1 MLTQQQIQL
10 PGVVLHVAH
19 VVQNQLEDAEVSAE
33 ILESG
38 LGFFV
43 GQTENGGSGFFT
55 TMLEVGLYFGFAVNA
70 IWHHARRIKLVK
82 GKWRRWCESCWR
94 FREPKIQPEQRVIHQ
109 VPKLRFSGLIV
120 PNFFRAIVHRVLEHF
135 DGRAKLLPKDLS
147 ESLVHIRVYA
157 AIARSR
163 VIVGASFVRFAA
175 FFNFS

>member
-70 IWHHARRIKLVK
+70 IWVNGAGGANPV
-82 GKWRRWCESCWR
+82 G
-94 FREPKIQPEQRVIHQ
+94 
-109 VPKLRFSGLIV
+109 
-120 PNFFRAIVHRVLEHF
+120 
-135 DGRAKLLPKDLS
+135 DS
-147 ESLVHIRVYA
+147 ESPKSNQNNV
-157 AIARSR
+157 
-163 VIVGASFVRFAA
+163 
-175 FFNFS
+175 